1 MTAVP
6 KLTPQAE
13 AALRYAEIGWSVF
26 PCWWPQLDRCAC
38 GNDECSSPAKHPI
51 GPAVSAGWKDA
62 TTDHNTIISW
72 WTRWPQ
78 ANVAISLTQSGLF
91 VTDID
96 GPAGATRWQELSDT
110 YGTPPATLTAQT
122 GRAEGDGRHLFYQQP
137 DPPLRSCKLGHPK
150 LEIRGDGAYVIAAPS
165 IHISGAAYLW
175 EEGTY
180 EVADPPAW
188 LIGEATIV
196 RPKDPDVPGNDLIAT
211 PDTSRRITA
220 LAGAVATAQEGNR
233 NHLLNWAAHRAGRL
247 VGAGIIDEHQ
257 AREQLTQAALRAG
270 LTRQETD
277 ATITS
282 GLTAGTQNPEP
293 APIQPITIQPAEQP
307 NEPAQEHDRTSSWT
321 PVAADPYIDG
331 TWEPPQPTH
340 LQRTDGTHLFYPN
353 RINLLFGESETGK
366 GWVALHAIAQA
377 LAHQHP
383 VLYID
388 FEDYAD
394 TIYRRLKLLGTT
406 PDQLRT
412 YFAYIRPDHGLDE
425 PGRQALGEAVIRL
438 QPDLVIIDGVTGA
451 MSMHQLDTNSSTDVD
466 QFYSLIGEPLA
477 RIGAAVVFIDHV
489 TKSSENRGKG
499 PIGSQHKR
507 ARVSGAS
514 YEVVSI
520 QQIAPGRAG
529 KLRIKIDKDRLGAVR
544 ATHPAI
550 AGTFHLDSTS
560 TDRTVAQLHP
570 PSASQDPFRPTHAM
584 QAVSQALADAG
595 PNGLSRRG
603 IEDLGGYSKD
613 TLVKAAEALV
623 DEGYAARESG
633 PNRSLIHRHV
643 KPFTAGPTVLMSP
656 GVPGTSP
663 GVPNGPGTPLRPP
676 AETDVPGVPR
686 LTKRGTGDTGESDPP
701 DTTGQV
707 PM

>member
-6 KLTPQAE
+6 KLTPQGQ
-13 AALRYAEIGWSVF
+13 AALRYAEIGWHVF

-38 GNDECSSPAKHPI
+38 GNPQCGSPAKHPI
-51 GPAVSAGWKDA
+51 GQAAPAGWQDA
-62 TTDHNTIISW
+62 TTDHTIITAW
-72 WTRWPQ
+72 WEQWPQ
-78 ANVAISLTQSGLF
+78 ANVAISLAQSGLF
-91 VTDID
+91 AVDID
-96 GPAGATRWQELSDT
+96 GPDGARRWQELADT
-110 YGTPPATLTAQT
+110 YGTPPDTLTART
-122 GRAEGDGRHLFYQQP
+122 GRAEGNGQHLFYQQP
-137 DPPLRSCKLGHPK
+137 NPPLRSCKLGHPK
-150 LEIRGDGAYVIAAPS
+150 LEIRGKGAYVIAAPS

-180 EVADPPAW
+180 EIADPPPW

-196 RPKDPDVPGNDLIAT
+196 RPTSPGNDLIAN
-211 PDTSRRITA
+211 PGTSRRITA
-220 LAGAVATAQEGNR
+220 LAGAVATSQEGNR

-257 AREQLTQAALRAG
+257 ARQQLTEAAARAG
-270 LTRQETD
+270 LTPQETE

-282 GLTAGTQNPEP
+282 GLNAGIANPEP
-293 APIQPITIQPAEQP
+293 ANTIEPIHVPEPSQPQPQT
-307 NEPAQEHDRTSSWT
+307 DSRTSSWS
-321 PVAADPYIDG
+321 PVEADAYIDG
-331 TWEPPQPTH
+331 TWQPPQPTH

-366 GWVALHAIAQA
+366 GWVALHAIQQA
-377 LAHQHP
+377 LAHQQP

-406 PDQLRT
+406 PQQLRNH
-412 YFAYIRPDHGLDE
+412 FAYIRPDHGLDE
-425 PGRQALGEAVIRL
+425 PGRQALGQAVIQL
-438 QPDLVIIDGVTGA
+438 QPDLVIIDGITGA

-507 ARVSGAS
+507 ARISGAS
-514 YEVVSI
+514 YEVVSV
-520 QQIAPGRAG
+520 QQIAPGRTG

-550 AGTFHLDSTS
+550 AGTFHLDSTNP
-560 TDRTVAQLHP
+560 DRSSAQLQP
-570 PSASQDPFRPTHAM
+570 PSASQDPWRPTNAM
-584 QAVSQALADAG
+584 QTVSQALADAG

-603 IEDLGGYSKD
+603 IEELGGYSKD

-643 KPFTAGPTVLMSP
+643 KPFTAGPTVLVSP

-663 GVPNGPGTPLRPP
+663 GVPNGPGTPIRPS
-676 AETDVPGVPR
+676 AEPDVPGVPR
-686 LTKRGTGDTGESDPP
+686 LTKRGTGDTGESTPP
-701 DTTGQV
+701 DTQGDV
-707 PM
+707 PL